1 MAFNDFALLERRTKM
16 SNKSGRI
23 DSTVVEDKYL
33 RAIKYQR
40 LKGFKPSAINESCAR
55 TTNSFRNHVSLCVF

>member
-1 MAFNDFALLERRTKM
+1 M

-23 DSTVVEDKYL
+23 DSTVVEDEYL

-40 LKGFKPSAINESCAR
+40 LKVLNQALLTRVVFEQQ
-55 TTNSFRNHVSLCVF
+55 NSFRNNVSLCVF

>member
-33 RAIKYQR
+33 RAIKY
-40 LKGFKPSAINESCAR
+40 L
-55 TTNSFRNHVSLCVF
+55 

>member
-1 MAFNDFALLERRTKM
+1 M

-23 DSTVVEDKYL
+23 DSTVVEDEYL

-40 LKGFKPSAINESCAR
+40 LKVLNQALLTR
-55 TTNSFRNHVSLCVF
+55 VVFEQQIHSGIMFLFAFF

>member
-1 MAFNDFALLERRTKM
+1 MLERRTKM

-40 LKGFKPSAINESCAR
+40 LKVLNQALLTR
-55 TTNSFRNHVSLCVF
+55 VVFEQQIHSGIMFLFAFF